1 MILWFGKKKKQ
12 DEARAAGAA
21 MVAPELSADEI
32 AAREAETATKQAE
45 KAEIERVVA
54 EANKA
59 WEERQVREAAEADA
73 EARRLDDEARR
84 AETARAEALSRADE
98 AEARRLEAEA
108 EAARLAREEREAA
121 RAKAAGELKLLEDR
135 REAAR
140 LREER
145 EVAARAALEAE
156 ANDPGFVA
164 RLGSGLARSS
174 SRLGTGLS
182 AFNKRRLDDETLE
195 DLEDLLI
202 TSDLGAAVAQRVTRN
217 LSKER
222 FDREITENEIKLALA
237 AEIESVLAPREQIV
251 DFSDGPRPRVVLFVG
266 VNGSGKTTTIGKIAS
281 KLKDQGAK
289 ALLVAGDTFRAAAIE
304 QLTVWGDRAG
314 IPVMSKPTG
323 ADAAGLVYE
332 AIERAKREDLDL
344 VLVDTAGRLQNRAE
358 LMAELEKVVRVA
370 RKLDPDAPHDV
381 ILVLDATVGQNAL
394 SQVEAFRHTAGVTGL
409 VMTKLDGTAKGGVL
423 VAIAEA
429 HDLPIHFIGVGEG
442 ADDLRPFSA
451 HAFSQALVGAID

>member
-59 WEERQVREAAEADA
+59 WEERQVREAAEAEA

-98 AEARRLEAEA
+98 SEARRLEAEA

-145 EVAARAALEAE
+145 EAAARAALEAE

-174 SRLGTGLS
+174 SRLGTGLA

-251 DFSDGPRPRVVLFVG
+251 DFSDGPRPRVVMF
-266 VNGSGKTTTIGKIAS
+266 A
-281 KLKDQGAK
+281 Q
-289 ALLVAGDTFRAAAIE
+289 
-304 QLTVWGDRAG
+304 
-314 IPVMSKPTG
+314 PP
-323 ADAAGLVYE
+323 
-332 AIERAKREDLDL
+332 
-344 VLVDTAGRLQNRAE
+344 
-358 LMAELEKVVRVA
+358 
-370 RKLDPDAPHDV
+370 
-381 ILVLDATVGQNAL
+381 L
-394 SQVEAFRHTAGVTGL
+394 S
-409 VMTKLDGTAKGGVL
+409 
-423 VAIAEA
+423 
-429 HDLPIHFIGVGEG
+429 
-442 ADDLRPFSA
+442 S
-451 HAFSQALVGAID
+451 